1 MNLGDNMI
9 LKSIK
14 EKSNNEKLE
23 ESFRRIILRKSWNE
37 AIVELINNHLFENKS
52 CGGELPHYNPHTER
66 TYAGVPL
73 IQDSSNNM
81 PSTVRYGEVVTREH
95 HSSHIT
101 FTGEVPV
108 ATEITCKDYAILF
121 HEIITGELNL
131 KHIIAKYEES
141 WAILDWV
148 FARPMQK
155 DEFPVVIWGW
165 SEEIEMALTLLSWK
179 EAKLIEIGR
188 IKLVPLEVLVE
199 EAPEYFD
206 TEEEKGT
213 SLFSFI

>member
-1 MNLGDNMI
+1 
-9 LKSIK
+9 
-14 EKSNNEKLE
+14 
-23 ESFRRIILRKSWNE
+23 
-37 AIVELINNHLFENKS
+37 
-52 CGGELPHYNPHTER
+52 
-66 TYAGVPL
+66 
-73 IQDSSNNM
+73 
-81 PSTVRYGEVVTREH
+81 
-95 HSSHIT
+95 
-101 FTGEVPV
+101 
-108 ATEITCKDYAILF
+108 
-121 HEIITGELNL
+121 
-131 KHIIAKYEES
+131 
-141 WAILDWV
+141 
-148 FARPMQK
+148 MQK

>member
-1 MNLGDNMI
+1 MI
-9 LKSIK
+9 WKRIK
-14 EKSNNEKLE
+14 EGLNTAKEE
-23 ESFRRIILRKSWNE
+23 ESFRRVILRKSWDE
-37 AIVELINNHLFENKS
+37 EIVELINNHLFENKS
-52 CGGELPHYNPHTER
+52 CGGELTHYNPHTGR

-73 IQDSSNNM
+73 IQDSNNNM

-95 HSSHIT
+95 HISHIT

-121 HEIITGELNL
+121 HEIVTGEMNL
-131 KHIIAKYEES
+131 ERIIAKYEES
-141 WAILDWV
+141 WALFDWV

-155 DEFPVVIWGW
+155 DEFPVIIWGW

-199 EAPEYFD
+199 EAPKYFD